1 MRKKWWEGGWTVTE
15 RVNFITD
22 PTGTEG
28 VGVLQVRCV
37 LVGGGGIVMGGE
49 DTVLGT

>member
-1 MRKKWWEGGWTVTE
+1 VRKKWWEGGWTVTE